1 MNNSIKK
8 NICLLWHRLGPY
20 HYARFRATSKQG
32 PVLGVEF
39 SGLDSTYAWKKVNPS
54 RLDNVVTLFPGRD
67 SQTVP
72 PDEING
78 KVSSVLTAQKP
89 SAVFIPGWSDKTALA
104 ALRWCLTQ
112 GVPAVVMSPSQEAD
126 APRNCLKEWIKK
138 RVVRLFSG
146 GLAGGSPQKRYLE
159 SLGIPKDRILT
170 GYNVIDNA
178 HFEKGARRARR
189 KTAKY
194 RKLLGLPEKY
204 FICSTRFVPKKNLD
218 RLIRAYSR
226 YLQAGLKKEWSLV
239 LLGDGTLRPKLE
251 TLIDQLGLK
260 GKVLM
265 PGFKQYDELPH
276 YYALAQALVLP
287 SVSEQWGLVVNE
299 AMACGL
305 PVLVSDRCGCAEDL
319 VEKGKNG
326 FTFDPFDLNSIT
338 QALVKITQSESL
350 LPRMGS
356 RSRQIIRAWSPSHFA
371 KQVWALT
378 GMEAKTF
385 PPKPDWID
393 HLILGYLSRKI
404 MTGYQDR

>member
-1 MNNSIKK
+1 MNHKIKE
-8 NICLLWHRLGPY
+8 NICLLWHRFGPY

-39 SGLDSTYAWKKVNPS
+39 SGSDSTYAWKKINPS
-54 RLDNVVTLFPGRD
+54 RLDRVITLFPGRD
-67 SQTVP
+67 SQTIP
-72 PDEING
+72 PDEIDR

-104 ALRWCLTQ
+104 ALRWCLTRA
-112 GVPAVVMSPSQEAD
+112 VPAVVMSPSQEAD
-126 APRNCLKEWIKK
+126 APRNWWKEWIKR

-178 HFEKGARRARR
+178 HFEKGARRAGT
-189 KTAKY
+189 KTGKY

-239 LLGDGTLRPKLE
+239 LLGDGALRPKLE
-251 TLIDQLGLK
+251 TLIQQQGLK
-260 GKVLM
+260 GKVLL

-276 YYALAQALVLP
+276 YYALAQVLVLP

-305 PVLVSDRCGCAEDL
+305 PVLVSNRCGCAEDL
-319 VEKGKNG
+319 VENGENG
-326 FTFDPFDLNSIT
+326 FTFDPFDLNSMT
-338 QALVKITQSESL
+338 EALVKITRLESL

-356 RSRQIIRAWSPSHFA
+356 RSRQIIRAWSPNRFS
-371 KQVWALT
+371 KQVWTLT
-378 GMEAKTF
+378 GIAVETIPRKA
-385 PPKPDWID
+385 DWID
-393 HLILGYLSRKI
+393 HLILAWLSRRI